1 MLLATRKSIS
11 YALLMSLALACLLT
25 GASAQ
30 GLTGQISGSLTDSQG
45 GGVSNAR
52 VEVINEE
59 TAQSRAV
66 TSDGEGNFVVTQ
78 LLPGTYSLVV
88 TAGGFKR
95 FEQKGIVLTANERVA
110 VRKVTLEVG
119 DVNQTVTVT
128 AEAPNVQTESA
139 ERAGLISEAQ
149 IQGIALKG
157 RDYMGLVRLLPGV
170 VDTANREA
178 PGWNNL
184 VGVTVNGSRGGTLN
198 LTLDGVS
205 SLDTG
210 SQLGPYLA
218 PGLDAIGEVKVL
230 LTNYQAEYGRS
241 SGGTINV
248 VIKNGTRDFHGSGFY
263 FKRHEQFNANE
274 YFNNLRGFP
283 KQRYRFN
290 YWGGTIGGPVIIP
303 GTGFNKN
310 RDKLF
315 FFWSQEYLPRL
326 YPTRQGRLTFP
337 TQLERNGDFSKS
349 SVFIRDPLIPLTTVT
364 RCEPT
369 PVNNPAPGVN
379 YQGACFRDMSRAT
392 ADNLQGLNII
402 PLGRIDQNGQ
412 KLLNIFPLPNTSG
425 GNFNTVFQSTV
436 NQPRREEILRMD
448 WNVSSKTTFYARGI
462 QSYEAFKGDFDFVL
476 ASGIWPQFPIMYQ
489 IRSRG
494 LVSTLIHTFNPTLTN
509 ELTFGVNRA
518 LQTVDPLNQAGI
530 DKNDRV
536 KIGLTLPQFF
546 PAINPLNLIPNATF
560 AGVQSAPQ
568 FNIEQRFPFF
578 GTNNIWNWSDNLSKI
593 WGSHNLKAGFYL
605 EYTTR
610 NAARAAA
617 FNGTFNFDNNPN
629 NPLNTGNPFANAL
642 SGVVN
647 SYTEANLKLNGHA
660 RYKNI
665 EWFLQDNWKVN
676 RRLTLDYGL
685 RFYYIQPTI
694 SAGDNL
700 AYFDPALYDAS
711 KQPRL
716 IEPFCLNNANPCSA
730 NNGANRRGRNPL
742 TGELLPAVKIG
753 TFAAGSGS
761 PFQGMRVVKE
771 SVFDSPGINI
781 GPRVG
786 FAYDIFGDGKTS
798 LRGGV
803 GVFYDRFND
812 DQVLQL
818 VEAPPNVITATANF
832 TTIKDLLATP
842 LSVSP
847 PGVFSIQTDYD
858 PPAVYNFSLGVQ
870 RDIGYNTVLD
880 VAYVGSLA
888 RHLLQRRSINAVPY
902 GARFLPSSID
912 QTVGGGATPLPDNFL
927 RPNKGYGDIN
937 LIEFASNSN
946 YHSLQVQVN
955 RRVTTRLA
963 FGLSYTWSK
972 AMDLVDGNNN
982 NINPFIDPRVRNYG
996 KAGFDRTHIFTLNY
1010 VYKVPGLSRY
1020 WDNALSRAV
1029 FDGWELSGITSFISG
1044 APTGIGYNLSPNAD
1058 LVGGSGGG
1066 VDSRVVLVGN
1076 PVLPRDQRDSTCVHN
1091 NDLTTA
1097 QAKLQAVGCH
1107 FNVIFAQV
1115 PKANFGIGNAPK
1127 DPIRGPGI
1135 NNWDISVF
1143 KNFKLAREG
1152 RVSLQYRLEMYNAF
1166 NHTQFGGV
1174 GVSGVDT
1181 TAQFNPST
1189 GAQTN
1194 PLFGSYNAARDARRI
1209 VMGLKLNF

>member
-1 MLLATRKSIS
+1 MHPNTSKIILRVRPASFSTGGVTTAPATRKSIS
-11 YALLMSLALACLLT
+11 YALLISLTLACLLNS
-25 GASAQ
+25 ASAQ

-45 GGVSNAR
+45 GVVSNAR

-66 TSDGEGNFVVTQ
+66 SSDVAGNFVVTQ

-95 FEQKGIVLTANERVA
+95 FEQKGIILAANERFV
-110 VRKVTLEVG
+110 VRKVTLEIG

-139 ERAGLISEAQ
+139 ERGGLISEEQ
-149 IQGIALKG
+149 IQNIALKG

-218 PGLDAIGEVKVL
+218 PGLDAIGEIKVL

-248 VIKNGTRDFHGSGFY
+248 VIKNGTRDFHGGGFY
-263 FKRHEQFNANE
+263 FKRHEQFNANGF
-274 YFNNLRGFP
+274 FNNRDDLAKP
-283 KQRYRFN
+283 RYRFN
-290 YWGGTIGGPVIIP
+290 YWGGHIGGPVIIP

-315 FFWSQEYLPRL
+315 FFWSQEYLPRI
-326 YPTRQGRLTFP
+326 YPTRIGNLTFP
-337 TQLERNGDFSKS
+337 TQTERNGDFSS
-349 SVFIRDPLIPLTTVT
+349 SSAVIRDPLT
-364 RCEPT
+364 
-369 PVNNPAPGVN
+369 G
-379 YQGACFRDMSRAT
+379 QQFRDPSRAT
-392 ADNLQGLNII
+392 ASNPQGLNII
-402 PLGRIDQNGQ
+402 PLNRIDSNGQ
-412 KLLNIFPLPNTSG
+412 KLLNIFPLPNTTGS
-425 GNFNTVFQSTV
+425 NFNTVFQSSV
-436 NQPRREEILRMD
+436 DQPRREELLRVD
-448 WNVSSKTTFYARGI
+448 WNIGSKTTFYARGI
-462 QSYEAFKGDFDFVL
+462 QNYEAFKGDFNFVL
-476 ASGIWPQFPIMYQ
+476 ASNIWPQFPIKYQ
-489 IRSRG
+489 IESRG
-494 LVSTLIHTFNPTLTN
+494 LVSTLIHAFSPTLTN

-518 LQTVDPLNQAGI
+518 LQTVSPLNQAGL
-530 DKNDRV
+530 DRNDRANL
-536 KIGLTLPQFF
+536 GLTLPQLN
-546 PAINPLNLIPNATF
+546 PAINPLNLVPNATF
-560 AGVQSAPQ
+560 GGVIQNAPQ
-568 FNIEQRFPFF
+568 LNIEQRFPFF

-610 NAARAAA
+610 NAARASA
-617 FNGTFNFDNNPN
+617 FNGTFNFDNNVN
-629 NPLNTGNPFANAL
+629 NPFNTGHPFANAL
-642 SGVVN
+642 IGSVN
-647 SYTEANLKLNGHA
+647 AYTEANGKLDGHA
-660 RYKNI
+660 RYKNV

-676 RRLTLDYGL
+676 KRLTLDYGL

-730 NNGANRRGRNPL
+730 NNGANRRGRNPV
-742 TGELLPAVKIG
+742 TGEILPAVKIG
-753 TFAAGSGS
+753 TFADGSGT
-761 PFQGMRVVKE
+761 PFQGMRVVNE
-771 SVFDSPGINI
+771 GVLNSPGINL

-798 LRGGV
+798 LRGGL
-803 GVFYDRFND
+803 GIFYDRFND

-818 VEAPPNVITATANF
+818 IELPPNVITATANF
-832 TTIKDLLATP
+832 TTINDLRNAP

-847 PGVFSIQTDYD
+847 PGVFAIQTDYD
-858 PPAVYNFSLGVQ
+858 SPAVYNFSLGVQ

-888 RHLLQRRSINAVPY
+888 RHLLQRRSINSVTY
-902 GARFLPSSID
+902 GARFLPASID
-912 QTVGGGATPLPDNFL
+912 RTVAGGATPLNDNFL
-927 RPNKGYGDIN
+927 RPFKGYGDIN

-946 YHSLQVQVN
+946 YHSLQVQAN
-955 RRVTTRLA
+955 RRFTTNLA

-982 NINPFIDPRVRNYG
+982 NINPFINPRVRNYG

-1010 VYKVPGLSRY
+1010 IYKVPGLSKY
-1020 WDNALSRAV
+1020 WDNAFTRTV
-1029 FDGWELSGITSFISG
+1029 FNGWELSGITSFSSG
-1044 APTGIGYNLSPNAD
+1044 APLGIGYNLSPGAD

-1066 VDSRVVLVGN
+1066 LDSRVVLTGDPN
-1076 PVLPRDQRDSTCVHN
+1076 LPKDQRTP
-1091 NDLTTA
+1091 TR
-1097 QAKLQAVGCH
+1097 H
-1107 FNVIFAQV
+1107 FDTSVVKMPSRAE
-1115 PKANFGIGNAPK
+1115 FGVGNAPK

-1143 KNFKLAREG
+1143 KNFRIGGENG
-1152 RVSLQYRLEMYNAF
+1152 VSMQYRLEMYNAF
-1166 NHTQFGGV
+1166 NHTQFLD
-1174 GVSGVDT
+1174 VDT
-1181 TAQFNPST
+1181 TAQFNPNT
-1189 GAQTN
+1189 GLQTN
-1194 PLFGSYNAARDARRI
+1194 ARFGQYTTARDSRRI
-1209 VMGLKLNF
+1209 VMGLKVNF

>member
-1 MLLATRKSIS
+1 MHPNTSKMILRTRPATFSTQGGATPLATRKSIS

-30 GLTGQISGSLTDSQG
+30 GLTGQISGTLNDSQG
-45 GGVSNAR
+45 GVVSNAR

-59 TAQSRAV
+59 TAQSRAA

-110 VRKVTLEVG
+110 VRKVTLEIG

-205 SLDTG
+205 SLATG

-274 YFNNLRGFP
+274 FFNNLRGVP

-303 GTGFNKN
+303 GTSFNKN

-349 SVFIRDPLIPLTTVT
+349 STVIRDPLTL
-364 RCEPT
+364 
-369 PVNNPAPGVN
+369 
-379 YQGACFRDMSRAT
+379 QQFRDPSRAT
-392 ADNLQGLNII
+392 ADNPLGLNII

-412 KLLNIFPLPNTSG
+412 KLLNIFPLPNTGG

-476 ASGIWPQFPIMYQ
+476 ASNIWPQFPIIYQ

-536 KIGLTLPQFF
+536 KLGLTLPQFF

-560 AGVQSAPQ
+560 GGVQSAPQ

-617 FNGTFNFDNNPN
+617 FNGTFNFDNNPL
-629 NPLNTGNPFANAL
+629 NPLNTGNPFANAMI
-642 SGVVN
+642 GVIN
-647 SYTEANLKLNGHA
+647 SYTEANGKLNGHA

-676 RRLTLDYGL
+676 KRLTLDFGL
-685 RFYYIQPTI
+685 RFYRIHPTI

-730 NNGANRRGRNPL
+730 NNGLNRRGRNPV

-753 TFAAGSGS
+753 TFAAGSGA

-771 SVFDSPGINI
+771 SALNSPGIEF

-786 FAYDIFGDGKTS
+786 FAYDISGDGKTS

-818 VEAPPNVITATANF
+818 VEAPPNLITATANF

-847 PGVFSIQTDYD
+847 PGVFALQTDYD
-858 PPAVYNFSLGVQ
+858 SPAVYNFSLGIQ

-888 RHLLQRRSINAVPY
+888 RHLLQRRSVNSVPY
-902 GARFLPSSID
+902 GVRFLSSSID
-912 QTVGGGATPLPDNFL
+912 RTVEGGATPLNDNFL
-927 RPNKGYGDIN
+927 RPFKGYGDIN

-946 YHSLQVQVN
+946 YHSLQVQLN
-955 RRVTTRLA
+955 RRITTSLA

-972 AMDLVDGNNN
+972 ALDLVDGNGN
-982 NINPFIDPRVRNYG
+982 NINPFIDPQSRNYG

-1010 VYKVPGLSRY
+1010 VYKVPGLSKY
-1020 WDNALSRAV
+1020 WDNALTRV
-1029 FDGWELSGITSFISG
+1029 VMDGWELSGITSFVSG
-1044 APTGIGYNLSPNAD
+1044 QPLGIGYNTVSGAD

-1066 VDSRVVLVGN
+1066 VDSRVVLTADPN
-1076 PVLPRDQRDSTCVHN
+1076 LPKGDRSVTR
-1091 NDLTTA
+1091 
-1097 QAKLQAVGCH
+1097 H
-1107 FNVIFAQV
+1107 FDKSVV
-1115 PKANFGIGNAPK
+1115 RPPTKDDFGIGNASK
-1127 DPIRGPGI
+1127 DPIRGPGV

-1143 KNFKLAREG
+1143 KNFKLTREG

-1181 TAQFNPST
+1181 TAQFNPNT